1 MKLLQQIINAKPHRL
16 ITVDASATVLEA
28 LRILARYDI
37 GALLVTDQ
45 GQPAGIFS
53 ERDLAR
59 KMVLLGREANHTPV
73 RDVMSDKIIYVTLNQ
88 TVEDCMAIMTQRHIR
103 HLPVLGEDG
112 SVAGFLSIGDLVK
125 EMISEKSFIIEQL
138 THYITH

>member
-1 MKLLQQIINAKPHRL
+1 MKLLQQILNAKPHRL
-16 ITVDASATVLEA
+16 ITVDAGATVLEA
-28 LRILARYDI
+28 LRILAQYDI

-59 KMVLLGREANHTPV
+59 KMVLLGREASNTPV
-73 RDVMSDKIIYVTLNQ
+73 RDVMSAKIIYVTLNQ
-88 TVEDCMAIMTQRHIR
+88 TVEDCMAIMTERHIR

-125 EMISEKSFIIEQL
+125 EVISEKSVIIEQL
-138 THYITH
+138 IHYITH